1 MGPGWPLLLTAELWA
16 WLVVIAE
23 LRVSAEHMYNSGFS
37 LLSLWPLI
45 LLMGGDGG
53 TVTPLQGC
61 RLGRVLHRHPG
72 CAGAIMFPLSPLAES
87 RKLSGC

>member
-23 LRVSAEHMYNSGFS
+23 LRVSAEHMYSGGFS

-45 LLMGGDGG
+45 LL
-53 TVTPLQGC
+53 TPLQGC

-72 CAGAIMFPLSPLAES
+72 CAGTIMFPLSPLAES